1 MGMHK
6 SIFPSYLKTF
16 NYKVHNDLL
25 PVKNKFH
32 RFALDSDE
40 KITCPFCN
48 INIKSSFHLFA
59 KCSKLRQLWEMLD
72 EVIRVCFSGHCTF
85 SFKSER
91 AHKVHFDL
99 VYSKYQRNYEKI
111 ILYVNSIVNF
121 NIWKFRNKIFHE
133 NETFD
138 ILKLLN
144 KISASMFARK
154 NIEKVEDRLT
164 TCKKIE
170 YLTEFQITFGS
181 IKDAMFDPG

>member
-1 MGMHK
+1 M
-6 SIFPSYLKTF
+6 
-16 NYKVHNDLL
+16 
-25 PVKNKFH
+25 
-32 RFALDSDE
+32 
-40 KITCPFCN
+40 
-48 INIKSSFHLFA
+48 IK
-59 KCSKLRQLWEMLD
+59 
-72 EVIRVCFSGHCTF
+72 VCFSGHCTF

-164 TCKKIE
+164 SCKKIE